1 MTDKDKDKEKI
12 KVSVKGN
19 ARQAV
24 ITLSETASKED
35 PKEGNGTAC
44 PAKGN
49 DKDRSRK
56 SAANDSTDA
65 DKAPTLE
72 DIIKGQ
78 ATEEEAPHSSHFTLK
93 RILGGD
99 ILNTS
104 TIRHQVGVLLLIT
117 FFTFVYI
124 ANRYSYQQ
132 GLIKLDKLQ
141 DELQDAKYRA
151 LSTSSELTEKCRES
165 NVLEQLKNNKDS
177 VLKIASQPPYKIQVP
192 EE

>member
-49 DKDRSRK
+49 DKDRNRK
-56 SAANDSTDA
+56 SAVNDSTDA

-72 DIIKGQ
+72 DIIKEQ

>member
-35 PKEGNGTAC
+35 PKEGNGTAS

-56 SAANDSTDA
+56 SAVNDSTDA

-72 DIIKGQ
+72 DIIKEQ

>member
-35 PKEGNGTAC
+35 PKEGNGTAS

-72 DIIKGQ
+72 DIIKEQ

>member
-1 MTDKDKDKEKI
+1 MTDKDKDIEKA
-12 KVSVKGN
+12 KVSVKDN

-24 ITLSETASKED
+24 ITLSEAATKEAPTEGHDTAS
-35 PKEGNGTAC
+35 
-44 PAKGN
+44 PARSKG
-49 DKDRSRK
+49 KDGSK
-56 SAANDSTDA
+56 KVAVHASTEA

-72 DIIKGQ
+72 EIIKEQ

-104 TIRHQVGVLLLIT
+104 TIRHQVGVLLLVT
-117 FFTFVYI
+117 LFTFVYI